1 MATGNVSSTNIT
13 PWTSLASI
21 TTTSGTSATLITG
34 LAGYGKL
41 MVVWNNVQFTTNNTA
56 TIRFNGVSTNY
67 ASQTGGLG
75 GGGGTASNTAIVIDG
90 SNYGVQ
96 SRDGYI
102 IINDVLSS
110 GPKTVQGLGV
120 AASSGSNS
128 GPISGV
134 FNNTNPITSIT
145 IQGTST
151 TDAFTAGTVTLYGIA
166 A

>member
-90 SNYGVQ
+90 SNYGV
-96 SRDGYI
+96 R
-102 IINDVLSS
+102 
-110 GPKTVQGLGV
+110 
-120 AASSGSNS
+120 NS
-128 GPISGV
+128 CW
-134 FNNTNPITSIT
+134 
-145 IQGTST
+145 
-151 TDAFTAGTVTLYGIA
+151 
-166 A
+166 